1 MQRDL
6 KSELAVSFLVSERKA
21 RKREERQVGTGKE
34 ARSKRRGAKSLSGKM
49 RERERE
55 KNARLALGTSEIS
68 GETEFRFV
76 SKNITQSNRSERI
89 N

>member
-6 KSELAVSFLVSERKA
+6 KSELAVFFLVSERKA

-34 ARSKRRGAKSLSGKM
+34 ARSKRRGAKSLSDKM

-55 KNARLALGTSEIS
+55 RKMRAWLLVLLKFQERRSSGSFPRILRNRIARKE
-68 GETEFRFV
+68 
-76 SKNITQSNRSERI
+76 
-89 N
+89 

>member
-1 MQRDL
+1 
-6 KSELAVSFLVSERKA
+6 
-21 RKREERQVGTGKE
+21 
-34 ARSKRRGAKSLSGKM
+34 M

-76 SKNITQSNRSERI
+76 SKNITQSNRSERM